1 MAYLAYLLT
10 LCKLDI
16 TKWCTSTFIYLYIY
30 VCFLPYMVY
39 CTIYYEIYCS
49 KPHESSRI
57 APHCKSLSCVGVHVC
72 CDGHACHIYCIW
84 RGCFIST
91 CTLSPFSTPGGGACT
106 RLCCDWWTGGGC
118 VAICIWFK
126 EGIWKCRGVVAFQK
140 ACEGNE
146 RSAGC
151 WLWPL
156 TMCSRICVCSKTWE
170 ENKGL
175 EFLRCEDTRWDL
187 ITAWMSIWILTCDL
201 C

>member
-1 MAYLAYLLT
+1 MACLLT

-16 TKWCTSTFIYLYIY
+16 TEWCTSTFVYLYIY
-30 VCFLPYMVY
+30 VWFLPYMVY
-39 CTIYYEIYCS
+39 CTIYWVFALN
-49 KPHESSRI
+49 HMRAAVSRRTANPCHVYI
-57 APHCKSLSCVGVHVC
+57 GVHVC
-72 CDGHACHIYCIW
+72 CDGHARHIYCTR

-126 EGIWKCRGVVAFQK
+126 EGIWKCRGVIAFQK

-156 TMCSRICVCSKTWE
+156 TMCSRICVCSKTWGD
-170 ENKGL
+170 NKGL
-175 EFLRCEDTRWDL
+175 EFLRCDDTRWDL
-187 ITAWMSIWILTCDL
+187 ITVLMSIWILTFDL